1 MNPPENSTSLANG
14 NGSLSYAQSAL
25 IEQNVLNIYRE
36 LSKIVVGVKDHKSKA
51 DTEKRLLT
59 AANLRHDVLLHLYA
73 GDETGALGAFQT
85 LLTLNA
91 DLESEETQAE
101 PFHRE
106 AVTEACLH
114 GAAMKAR
121 KAAAE
126 KAAKA
131 AAQEAPQSNEE
142 QWSRLDIPDWL
153 FPRKVALLS
162 DYLPPQI
169 MHGLLYQGCRFVFG
183 GSPKAKKSWL
193 LMLCCFCVANG
204 LPFLGIP
211 TTKGK
216 VVYINFELLEGECR
230 RRFHQIQKA
239 MGTGSLDD
247 IEVIQLRDK
256 RLSNENLEQL
266 ERIISDVCFVLCSFD
281 PVYKLLDGR
290 DERLGIDIAPV
301 LASLGA
307 ISEKSNRSVGF
318 SQHFTK
324 GNQSQKFAIDRIS
337 GSNYFTRDADV
348 ILVMT
353 NLNEPDCYGIEIIQR
368 SFPEIKPF
376 GIRWRC
382 PIFVRDDSID
392 AADIQ
397 QPGKE
402 SKADPIIDRMLAV
415 LHAANF
421 DGGLSFTEFLR
432 AVQVKGPTGTPAP
445 ERRLSI
451 VN

>member
-1 MNPPENSTSLANG
+1 MNTRTENITGVHSG
-14 NGSLSYAQSAL
+14 NNDQAGD
-25 IEQNVLNIYRE
+25 V
-36 LSKIVVGVKDHKSKA
+36 KA
-51 DTEKRLLT
+51 DLIRRL
-59 AANLRHDVLLHLYA
+59 VK
-73 GDETGALGAFQT
+73 TGLSI
-85 LLTLNA
+85 
-91 DLESEETQAE
+91 LESELLLAK
-101 PFHRE
+101 HE
-106 AVTEACLH
+106 ASYRPPPVKSFFPGFDED
-114 GAAMKAR
+114 K
-121 KAAAE
+121 
-126 KAAKA
+126 
-131 AAQEAPQSNEE
+131 
-142 QWSRLDIPDWL
+142 IPDWL
-153 FPRKVALLS
+153 LPRKVALLS
-162 DYLPPQI
+162 EYLPPQI

-230 RRFHQIQKA
+230 RRFHEIQKA

-256 RLSNENLEQL
+256 QLSNVNLEQL
-266 ERIISDVCFVLCSFD
+266 EKIISEACFVLCSFD

-301 LASLGA
+301 LASLGS
-307 ISEKSNRSVGF
+307 ISEKAKCSVGF

-376 GIRWRC
+376 GIRWKC

-432 AVQVKGPTGTPAP
+432 AVQVKGPTGGPAP
-445 ERRLSI
+445 GKTTFYRKLTQLIKRKIIEKSVATEKYLLS
-451 VN
+451 VEYAEKRTKFLSENGDEVPG

>member
-1 MNPPENSTSLANG
+1 MSYESDSSIGGQTGNDRADDMKEDLVSRLAKTG
-14 NGSLSYAQSAL
+14 LSIREAEAL
-25 IEQNVLNIYRE
+25 
-36 LSKIVVGVKDHKSKA
+36 LSKHVAHLEMQIEALRVKPIF
-51 DTEKRLLT
+51 TR
-59 AANLRHDVLLHLYA
+59 N
-73 GDETGALGAFQT
+73 GQT
-85 LLTLNA
+85 
-91 DLESEETQAE
+91 
-101 PFHRE
+101 
-106 AVTEACLH
+106 
-114 GAAMKAR
+114 
-121 KAAAE
+121 
-126 KAAKA
+126 
-131 AAQEAPQSNEE
+131 
-142 QWSRLDIPDWL
+142 PDWL
-153 FPRKVALLS
+153 FPRKVASLNP
-162 DYLPPQI
+162 YLPPQI
-169 MHGLLYQGCRFVFG
+169 MKGLLYQGCRFVFG

-193 LMLCCFCVANG
+193 LMLCCYCVANG
-204 LPFLGIP
+204 LPFLVIP

-230 RRFHQIQKA
+230 QRFHEIQKA

-256 RLSNENLEQL
+256 QLSDINLEQL
-266 ERIISDVCFVLCSFD
+266 QAIISEASFVLCSFD
-281 PVYKLLDGR
+281 PIYKLLDGR

-301 LASLGA
+301 LASLGS
-307 ISEKSNRSVGF
+307 ISEKAKCSVGF

-376 GIRWRC
+376 GIRWQC

-392 AADIQ
+392 AGDIQ

-402 SKADPIIDRMLAV
+402 KKTDPIAERILAV

-421 DGGLSFTEFLR
+421 EGGLSFTDLLR
-432 AVQVKGPTGTPAP
+432 AIQVKGVNGKPTPAKATFCRKLG
-445 ERRLSI
+445 EMTNRNEVEKSVATEKYMLTAKYAEKRTAF
-451 VN
+451 VGGNGT

>member
-1 MNPPENSTSLANG
+1 MSYESDNNTGGQAG
-14 NGSLSYAQSAL
+14 NDQAGDA
-25 IEQNVLNIYRE
+25 
-36 LSKIVVGVKDHKSKA
+36 KA
-51 DTEKRLLT
+51 DLVSRL
-59 AANLRHDVLLHLYA
+59 VK
-73 GDETGALGAFQT
+73 TGLSIR
-85 LLTLNA
+85 
-91 DLESEETQAE
+91 ESEALLAKLEAE
-101 PFHRE
+101 YKPPT
-106 AVTEACLH
+106 TEPWWF
-114 GAAMKAR
+114 R
-121 KAAAE
+121 NE
-126 KAAKA
+126 K
-131 AAQEAPQSNEE
+131 
-142 QWSRLDIPDWL
+142 IPDWL
-153 FPRKVALLS
+153 LPRRVASLNP
-162 DYLPPQI
+162 YLPPQI
-169 MHGLLYQGCRFVFG
+169 MRGLLYQGCRFVFG

-193 LMLCCFCVANG
+193 LMLCCYCVANG

-211 TTKGK
+211 TKKGK

-230 RRFHQIQKA
+230 QRFHEIQKA
-239 MGTGSLDD
+239 MGTGSLDE

-256 RLSNENLEQL
+256 QLSNVNHEQL
-266 ERIISDVCFVLCSFD
+266 EKIISDACFVLCSFD

-301 LASLGA
+301 LASLGS
-307 ISEKSNRSVGF
+307 ISEKAKCSVGF

-376 GIRWRC
+376 GIRWQC

-392 AADIQ
+392 AGDIQ

-402 SKADPIIDRMLAV
+402 KKTDPITERMLAA

-421 DGGLSFTEFLR
+421 EGGLSFTDLLR
-432 AVQVKGPTGTPAP
+432 AIQVKGFNGKPTPAKATFC
-445 ERRLSI
+445 RKLSEMMNRNEAEKS
-451 VN
+451 VATEKYMLTAKYAEKRSQFVGKPGT